1 MSAHGNGLRVVDK
14 LELRDASGKSVLEVN
29 QRPGVRPKVDVAS
42 HGRPCSASGN
52 VASGS
57 VIEAP
62 MPANFEIVG
71 NAWSTRYSITI
82 NGSTAAQVMLEPGLA
97 PDYH

>member
-1 MSAHGNGLRVVDK
+1 
-14 LELRDASGKSVLEVN
+14 
-29 QRPGVRPKVDVAS
+29 
-42 HGRPCSASGN
+42 
-52 VASGS
+52 
-57 VIEAP
+57 

-97 PDYH
+97 PDYQ